1 MTKDPLPDSLRNLIA
16 SIEETE
22 TLTPLRIKAAIVD
35 AKVTPDDLM
44 HWATFDHPTT
54 DSYGRH
60 LVWDGGSFEIMV
72 MSWKPGDYSAIH
84 DHGHTVWG
92 AVQVFGPAEHAVF
105 AADEERLV
113 TVSRIRLSPGD
124 VLPVGHRL
132 VHQMGNPSDSRF
144 MSLHVYGNGDRTNA
158 ITADSQVF
166 DLTRGEVLRTDGGVF
181 YSLPDEA
188 ITRREPCIA
197 PNFHTWLFDSLQ
209 CIQRRRC
216 AGQGIDDLLDQLAD
230 PARWELL
237 ASDLR
242 SLIDDK
248 GHVTDSRHW
257 RWLRSV
263 LTEAATFQAEFDGTA
278 SSADIWNT
286 YASYYDHVI
295 GTTNSYIPRY
305 LKHVFERY
313 DIKASEASFLDVG
326 CGTGWLETELVGQLK
341 MDPAK
346 LLGVDPSPAM
356 LSVARTRTTVRQAG
370 LLEIGT
376 GFDTV
381 DVSFSNSFQYL
392 PHQDLATAVQKL
404 FAVTKPGGLCIGEL
418 ISQDHI
424 RWYPNVVFS
433 EDGLV
438 VSLRAPTLVEKNGFT
453 YQESEIINVSR
464 IDRLRVTH
472 EGIHRRFVASPHRV
486 GKIFRNTFGE
496 DVRVFDA
503 VSFEEI
509 PEASQTCTSTRYVVC
524 ARRPTV

>member
-1 MTKDPLPDSLRNLIA
+1 MSSDRLPDSLRNLIA
-16 SIEETE
+16 SINETDN
-22 TLTPLRIKAAIVD
+22 LTPLGIKAALVN
-35 AKVTPDDLM
+35 AKVRPDDLVP
-44 HWATFDHPTT
+44 WAKYDHPPA

-72 MSWKPGDYSAIH
+72 MSWEPGDYSAIH

-92 AVQVFGPAEHAVF
+92 AVQVFGEAEHAVF
-105 AADEERLV
+105 AADEERLI
-113 TVSRIRLSPGD
+113 TVNRKRLTSGD
-124 VLPVGHRL
+124 VLAVGHQL

-144 MSLHVYGNGDRTNA
+144 MSLHVYGNGNRTSA
-158 ITADSQVF
+158 ITADARVF

-188 ITRREPCIA
+188 INRREPCVA
-197 PNFHTWLFDSLQ
+197 PNFHTWLFDLLQ
-209 CIQRRRC
+209 CIRRRGC
-216 AGQGIDDLLDQLAD
+216 DGKNIDKLLDQLSD
-230 PARWELL
+230 SSRWESL

-242 SLIDDK
+242 SIIDDK
-248 GHVTDSRHW
+248 GHVTDSRYW

-263 LTEAATFQAEFDGTA
+263 LTEAATIQAEADSTA
-278 SSADIWNT
+278 SSNDLWNT

-305 LKHVFERY
+305 LRHVFQRY
-313 DIKASEASFLDVG
+313 GIKASETSFLDVG
-326 CGTGWLETELVGQLK
+326 CGTGWLETELVRQLE

-346 LLGVDPSPAM
+346 LLAVDPSPAM
-356 LSVARTRTTVRQAG
+356 LSVARTRTNVRQAG
-370 LLEIGT
+370 LLEIGK

-392 PHQDLATAVQKL
+392 PHQDLATAVENL

-438 VSLRAPTLVEKNGFT
+438 VSLRAPTLVEKNGYT

-472 EGIHRRFVASPHRV
+472 EGVHRRFRRLTPS
-486 GKIFRNTFGE
+486 GWRNFSTH
-496 DVRVFDA
+496 VRGRCPG
-503 VSFEEI
+503 I
-509 PEASQTCTSTRYVVC
+509 
-524 ARRPTV
+524 